1 MATKESERVARIR
14 KRDYDRI
21 SFVMEK
27 ESRYLIRA
35 QALRE
40 DVTSAE
46 VMRRA
51 ILARCGLDAMP
62 DTSTPLY
69 QAIKDAEIRPE
80 AEEAVVKLQE
90 ADRDVGYDLETY
102 LVTITDRE
110 ELEAYIIGLLDL
122 LNELEDATDHR
133 PFKNHF
139 RQPADKLVLK
149 KSSMMAV
156 RRLLSNMR
164 KVEPDD
170 SEEPF

>member
-40 DVTSAE
+40 EVTSAE

-90 ADRDVGYDLETY
+90 ADRDVGNDLETY
-102 LVTITDRE
+102 LLTVSDIE
-110 ELEAYIIGLLDL
+110 ELEQYIIGLLDL

-133 PFKNHF
+133 PFKRYF
-139 RQPADKLVLK
+139 QPADKLVLK